1 MRTVFAAISLR
12 EKDRRWL
19 EIDNGED
26 MKKVCVVYNHDSS
39 WVHNDID
46 ILKKHF
52 DVYEYFYKRDKKTF
66 DLKEIIKDVDFVFIW
81 FASYHGLKAVRLA
94 KKYEKKIVTVSGG
107 YDVSTIK
114 NYGLASNIRTR
125 WIPKYILKNSDII
138 LAFSNSSKRE
148 IEALTDT
155 DVVVSFGVDT
165 DSFYP
170 GVKKEDMVLTV
181 AYLDSVSWKRKGIDR
196 FLELAQM
203 FALKE
208 KHTKFVVV
216 GKLSNE
222 IQGKVDGMFTKGI
235 IPNIEFV
242 GYVTHEELLKYY
254 QRSKVY
260 VQLSTHEGF
269 CSVVAEAMLC
279 NCIPVVS
286 NVGSLPEVVGD
297 KGIVVNYHTDLFDVS
312 VMSLGM
318 HSDGQREWILNN
330 FSLEKR
336 EDVLLEA
343 LN

>member
-1 MRTVFAAISLR
+1 MGKL
-12 EKDRRWL
+12 
-19 EIDNGED
+19 
-26 MKKVCVVYNHDSS
+26 KKVCVVYNHDRS

-46 ILKKHF
+46 LLKKHF
-52 DVYEYFYKRDKKTF
+52 DVSEYFYRRDKDTF
-66 DLKEIIKDVDFVFIW
+66 DLKEVIKDVDFVFIW
-81 FASYHGLKAVRLA
+81 FASYHGLRAVRLA
-94 KKYEKKIVTVSGG
+94 KKYGKKIVTVSGG

-114 NYGLASNIRTR
+114 NYGLASSIKTR
-125 WIPKYILKNSDII
+125 WIPKYILKNSDVV

-148 IEALTDT
+148 IRALTST

-170 GVKKEDMVLTV
+170 NGKKEDMILTV
-181 AYLDSVSWKRKGIDR
+181 AYLDRVSWKRKGIDR

-203 FALKE
+203 FAVAG

-222 IQGKVDGMFTKGI
+222 VQGKVDEIFTRGI

-254 QRSKVY
+254 QRAKAY
-260 VQLSTHEGF
+260 VQLSMHEGF

-279 NCIPVVS
+279 NCIPVVF

-297 KGIVVNYHTDLFDVS
+297 KGIVVNYHADPFGAS
-312 VMSLGM
+312 VLSLAMQPSGR
-318 HSDGQREWILNN
+318 REWILNN

-336 EDVLLEA
+336 EQVLLEA